1 MAPKIYAHVL
11 VYTTMFGI
19 TSGIAIAVSKTWS
32 KTEDEKNAELL
43 DKYPELVRK
52 SQDGKKNMQ
61 AFFNKVQK
69 RQLLNIHCYYRNRFC
84 YYFFDSQT
92 C

>member
-19 TSGIAIAVSKTWS
+19 TSGIAIAVSKIWS

-61 AFFNKVQK
+61 AFFNKV
-69 RQLLNIHCYYRNRFC
+69 
-84 YYFFDSQT
+84 
-92 C
+92 